1 MHNRDKS
8 VKLGKNCC
16 FNLKDEKRL
25 VRVLRPEH
33 EVVFHMSAYSLKL
46 STRDNKE
53 VFDFL
58 TIFKIEQ

>member
-8 VKLGKNCC
+8 VKLGKNC